1 MHSMKIIYI
10 IITDISNAQTNKIIL
25 ANKKLD
31 NNLREGQN
39 FFRRYIN
46 LEVLRETST
55 DSRFNKEIEIKIKR
69 FDNNRDG
76 LVDETN
82 NIYAYNLKP
91 YYLNENTSTWETMEN
106 FVYNS
111 NDGTIKFYT
120 SHFSLFGIFGG
131 IEEKNLDIK
140 NIIFYP
146 NPFKIKEHRRC
157 VFSNFSED
165 INFLSL

>member
-46 LEVLRETST
+46 IEVLQETST
-55 DSRFNKEIEIKIKR
+55 DSRFNKEIEIKKKR
-69 FDNNRDG
+69 FDNNLDG

-82 NIYAYNLKP
+82 NIYAYNL
-91 YYLNENTSTWETMEN
+91 
-106 FVYNS
+106 
-111 NDGTIKFYT
+111 
-120 SHFSLFGIFGG
+120 
-131 IEEKNLDIK
+131 
-140 NIIFYP
+140 
-146 NPFKIKEHRRC
+146 
-157 VFSNFSED
+157 
-165 INFLSL
+165 